1 MSDLSRQ
8 SIEAIDS
15 GNALA
20 DTLGMPHQ
28 LGDALWRAQSGGVP
42 RKEVPGGVVFC
53 GMGGSA
59 IGADLAIAAI
69 GDRAGAPLMSVRG
82 YDPPS
87 WIGPET
93 LVVASSYSGTT
104 EETLSCFRKAGEA
117 GAPRVAVTT
126 GGELAEA
133 ARADGVP
140 VIGVPSGFQP
150 RSAVAYGV
158 VPALVC
164 AELAGAAPSLADE
177 VQAAESLLAALAE
190 EWGPEA
196 EAGSP
201 AKALAG
207 AIGQTVPVIYGAGA
221 TAPVARRWKTQ
232 VNEMAKRA
240 AFWAELPE
248 ADHNEICGLA
258 GAPVHTIFLSDPAAE
273 PRLSRRTELT
283 QEVAGQQGLPA
294 DRVEA
299 HGDTRLERILSLV
312 LLGDL
317 VAIYLA
323 ALDGVDPTPVEPIEQ
338 FKRALG

>member
-1 MSDLSRQ
+1 MTALDRE
-8 SIEAIDS
+8 SIEALDS
-15 GNALA
+15 GNVLA
-20 DTLGMPHQ
+20 DALGMAHQ
-28 LGDALWRAQSGGVP
+28 LGDALWRAQSAGVP
-42 RKEVPGGVVFC
+42 RTEAPHGVVFC

-69 GDRAGAPLMSVRG
+69 GDRASAPLVTVRG
-82 YDPPS
+82 YEPPS
-87 WIGPET
+87 WTGPGS

-117 GAPRVAVTT
+117 GAARVAVTT

-150 RSAVAYGV
+150 RSAVAYGL

-164 AELAGAAPSLADE
+164 AELAGAAPPLAGE
-177 VQAAESLLAALAE
+177 VEAAQSLLGALAE
-190 EWGPEA
+190 EWGPESGP
-196 EAGSP
+196 GSP

-207 AIGQTVPVIYGAGA
+207 VIGQAIPVVYGAGA

-232 VNEMAKRA
+232 INEMAKRSA
-240 AFWAELPE
+240 SWGEIPE
-248 ADHNEICGLA
+248 SDHNEICGFA
-258 GAPVHTIFLSDPAAE
+258 GAPFHTIFLSDPAGDA
-273 PRLSRRTELT
+273 RLQRRLELT
-283 QEVAGQQGLPA
+283 AEVAAQDGLPVDLA
-294 DRVEA
+294 EA
-299 HGDTRLERILSLV
+299 RGESPLERVLSLV

-317 VAIYLA
+317 VSIYLA
-323 ALDGVDPTPVEPIEQ
+323 ALGGVDPTPVEPIDR

>member
-1 MSDLSRQ
+1 MSALDRE

-15 GNALA
+15 GSVLA
-20 DTLGMPHQ
+20 DALGMPHQ
-28 LGDALWRAQSGGVP
+28 LGDALWRAQSAGVP
-42 RKEVPGGVVFC
+42 RSETPGGVVFC

-59 IGADLAIAAI
+59 IGADVAIAAI
-69 GDRAGAPLMSVRG
+69 GNRASAPLVSVRG
-82 YDPPS
+82 YEPPP
-87 WIGPET
+87 WTGPGT
-93 LVVASSYSGTT
+93 LVVASSYSGST

-117 GAPRVAVTT
+117 GAARVAVTT

-150 RSAVAYGV
+150 RSAIAYGV

-177 VQAAESLLAALAE
+177 VQGAESLLGALAD

-196 EAGSP
+196 DAGSP

-207 AIGQTVPVIYGAGA
+207 AIGQAIPVIYGAGA

-273 PRLSRRTELT
+273 ARLSRRIELT
-283 QEVAGQQGLPA
+283 QQVAEQEGLPA
-294 DRVEA
+294 HRVEA
-299 HGDTRLERILSLV
+299 RGETPLEQVLSLV
-312 LLGDL
+312 LFGDL
-317 VAIYLA
+317 VSIYLA
-323 ALDGVDPTPVEPIEQ
+323 ALGGVDPTPVEPIEQ